1 MMLLRRLAALAI
13 VVVAPFA
20 LYRLVFVPW
29 RCNNIEGAVNRSLDI
44 DGSLAPTGDFRLRDT
59 AERNLRMLQACLDR
73 CKTDVNLPVLA
84 GANLLVLGRTEAAA
98 QLYQR
103 ALQYDHRPEIY
114 LALAT
119 AQSYLGQRDA
129 AVANAVRG
137 ADFVGME
144 PLANL
149 PDGLVRSRAYEI
161 VGSRRE
167 HLRAQSGRPPSPN
180 VIANGTFA
188 EPGPNGPAVRVDGY
202 AYAPS
207 AAKQWELVNPFG
219 STTTQLVP
227 STRRPGGKAIHVTTT
242 RELSGLRQKWEAD
255 SRRRVRTTVWVFVNR
270 GRVSVGSGTGQ
281 TQMVN
286 AVSKTTGQWEKL
298 EGINESC
305 PATLTQIQAADTGA
319 DFIVDEVVVRE
330 TIAAPPCDR

>member
-1 MMLLRRLAALAI
+1 MMLLRRLGAVAI
-13 VVVAPFA
+13 GVVAAFA

-29 RCNNIEGAVNRSLDI
+29 RCNNIEGVVNRSLDI
-44 DGSLAPTGDFRLRDT
+44 DGSLGPTDDFRLRNT
-59 AERNLRMLQACLDR
+59 AERNLAMLQRCLDT

-84 GANLLVLGRTEAAA
+84 GANLLVLGRVEAAA

-114 LALAT
+114 FALAT

-137 ADFVGME
+137 ADFAGMD

-149 PDGLVRSRAYEI
+149 PDGLVRWRAYEL

-167 HLRAQSGRPPSPN
+167 QIRAQAGRPPRPN
-180 VIANGTFA
+180 LIVNGDFA
-188 EPGPNGPAVRVDGY
+188 QAGPRGPSVRVDGY
-202 AYAPS
+202 GYVPS
-207 AAKQWELVNPFG
+207 AAKQWELVNPYG
-219 STTTQLVP
+219 STTTQFVP
-227 STRRPGGKAIHVTTT
+227 STRRAGGKAIHVTTT
-242 RELSGLRQKWEAD
+242 REVSGLRQ
-255 SRRRVRTTVWVFVNR
+255 VWPDEKPR

-281 TQMVN
+281 GQMAN
-286 AVSKTTGQWEKL
+286 AYSKTTGQWEKL
-298 EGINESC
+298 EGINEAC
-305 PATLTQIQAADTGA
+305 PATTTMIQAVDPTGA
-319 DFIVDEVVVRE
+319 EFLVDEVVVRE